1 MKNKKGMIY
10 AILLMTCLVIGLSY
24 GAFIFSTDK
33 YRSSELLISK
43 LNYSIDIQE
52 DGSNKSTI
60 NGTSVTVPAS
70 TKVYLNITLTS
81 VNEIDSK
88 YTLAYKTRTN
98 AKVQY
103 SDRTPWNTQGV
114 IKGIDI
120 NTYSKKIRVVID
132 NTDIST
138 PSTVNF
144 QVYGGYSFNSYAN
157 IELTDGYVS
166 VSGPYTEVATNIGNR
181 LVDIIESDTSCLTS
195 NSNTCLYGGE
205 NIKNYVQYPEDNDK
219 TKNLWRIIGSYQI
232 DDQTLPKLISQS
244 TSSTST
250 STLTT
255 DLTSFY
261 NTLEDKEVLV
271 QQTNKFN
278 CFTTTCVESTYNN
291 IGLLTDYEYNQIGGV
306 NSYLASNENYYI
318 NTSNGIKEVTSS
330 GITNSSTTS
339 GLKPTI
345 YLQTGVQ
352 VTGSGTV
359 SDPYIISPASDINLV
374 AYTLNGQATD
384 KTYADLL
391 KTNVVKN
398 VTCKN
403 GTVATWDNT
412 DFSIKLKSIH
422 TPDYCTIDFGD
433 GYSVSLTATNGTVSA
448 PTTITTGYNGTA
460 TFTVTPNSGFR
471 AELET
476 NTCGGTLSGNTYTI
490 SKVTSNKS
498 CSIGFKLDVPPA
510 GSTLL
515 AAIKYYNPTI
525 KTRTDFNTTFTET
538 NTGTLYKATESIAG
552 STPKDV
558 YYFAGDAKN
567 NWVKF
572 AGFYWRIIRTNHD
585 GSIRLLYSGTSHNTT
600 EGYIGESAFNT
611 EVNSPKYVGYMY
623 GNEDVDLDKAR
634 TNTNNSTIKTYID
647 NWYSTNLSSYSKYI
661 STEAVYCND
670 RELAPNQ
677 TYSTSTSSSFY
688 YAPSGRLYT
697 NKTPTYNCTNSKD
710 AFSGSN
716 SEAKLTYPIGLMTAD
731 EIAYAGGKGDTNL
744 TSPYA
749 WYYLNSANGSI
760 TGGTFSWLL
769 SPYRWSGDYA
779 RVFSVYGS
787 GNPGTLVSHVVV
799 WTALGVRPAISLKTC
814 TIWTSG
820 NGAPE
825 TPYTIKETETGC

>member
-1 MKNKKGMIY
+1 
-10 AILLMTCLVIGLSY
+10 MTCLVIGLSY

-88 YTLAYKTRTN
+88 YTLAYKTSTN

-114 IKGIDI
+114 IKGIDS

-132 NTDIST
+132 NTEVST
-138 PSTVNF
+138 SSTVNF

-157 IELTDGYVS
+157 IELTDGYVT

-205 NIKNYVQYPEDNDK
+205 NIKNYVQYPENEDK

-244 TSSTST
+244 TTSTST

-271 QQTNKFN
+271 QETNKFN
-278 CFTTTCVESTYNN
+278 CFTNTCAESTYNN
-291 IGLLTDYEYNQIGGV
+291 IGLLTDYEYNQIGEV
-306 NSYLASNENYYI
+306 NSYLTSNENYYI
-318 NTSNGIKEVTSS
+318 NSSSGIKEVTSS
-330 GITNSSTTS
+330 GITNPSNTS
-339 GLKPTI
+339 ELKPTI

-374 AYTLNGQATD
+374 AYTLNGQVTD

-403 GTVATWDNT
+403 GTIATWDNT
-412 DFSIKLKSIH
+412 DFSIKLKNIH

-433 GYSVSLTATNGTVSA
+433 GYTVTLTATNGTVS
-448 PTTITTGYNGTA
+448 PSSQVTGYNGSVS
-460 TFTVTPNSGFR
+460 FTVSPNSGFK

-476 NTCGGTLSGNTYTI
+476 NTCGGTLSGNTYTVNNI
-490 SKVTSNKS
+490 TSGKTCSITFKSSTPTLYAKLLADKTMRPNRGSFSSVLTSN
-498 CSIGFKLDVPPA
+498 
-510 GSTLL
+510 
-515 AAIKYYNPTI
+515 N
-525 KTRTDFNTTFTET
+525 T
-538 NTGTLYKATESIAG
+538 NTLYTSTENGTT
-552 STPKDV
+552 V
-558 YYFAGDAKN
+558 YYFAGNATD

-572 AGFYWRIIRTNHD
+572 GKNESNQDLYWRIIRTNSD
-585 GSIRLLYSGTSHNTT
+585 GGVRLLYHGTSTTATDAFINPNT
-600 EGYIGESAFNT
+600 AFNKT
-611 EVNSPKYVGYMY
+611 SYDPMYVGYMY
-623 GNEDVDLDKAR
+623 GTSGSLVNNRK
-634 TNTNNSTIKTYID
+634 NTNSSTIKTTID
-647 NWYSTNLSSYSKYI
+647 TWYASNLEAKGYTKYLST
-661 STEAVYCND
+661 TAVYCND
-670 RELAPNQ
+670 RSNPAGGYN
-677 TYSTSTSSSFY
+677 TGNSRFY
-688 YAPSGRLYT
+688 YGAYTRLDT
-697 NKTPTYNCTNSKD
+697 NKTPSYDCTTTEDKFTADKSTGN
-710 AFSGSN
+710 G
-716 SEAKLTYPIGLMTAD
+716 KLDHPIALMTPD
-731 EIAYAGGKGDTNL
+731 EISFAGGLIWTNAP
-744 TSPYA
+744 T
-749 WYYLNSANGSI
+749 WYYKNSANGSS
-760 TGGTFSWLL
+760 TGSTWWWLL
-769 SPYRWSGDYA
+769 SPVDWRDSYPY
-779 RVFSVYGS
+779 VFFVGGS
-787 GNPGTLVSHVVV
+787 SNPGF
-799 WTALGVRPAISLKTC
+799 LGSNGVDYTGAVRPAISLKSC
-814 TIWTSG
+814 VKYSSG
-820 NGAPE
+820 NGSASD
-825 TPYTIKETETGC
+825 PYTIKETASTSGC

>member
-10 AILLMTCLVIGLSY
+10 GVLLMTCLVIGLSY

-52 DGSNKSTI
+52 DGSSKSTI
-60 NGTSVTVPAS
+60 NGSSVTVPAS

-88 YTLAYKTRTN
+88 YTLAYKTSTN
-98 AKVQY
+98 AKVEY

-114 IKGIDI
+114 IKGIDS

-132 NTDIST
+132 NTEVST
-138 PSTVNF
+138 RSTVNF

-157 IELTDGYVS
+157 IELTDGYVT

-205 NIKNYVQYPEDNDK
+205 NIKNYVQYPENEDK

-244 TSSTST
+244 TTSTST

-271 QQTNKFN
+271 QETNKFN
-278 CFTTTCVESTYNN
+278 CFTNTCAESTYNN
-291 IGLLTDYEYNQIGGV
+291 IGLLTDYEYNQIGEV
-306 NSYLASNENYYI
+306 NSYLTSNENYYI
-318 NTSNGIKEVTSS
+318 NSSSGIKEVTSS
-330 GITNSSTTS
+330 GITNPSNTS
-339 GLKPTI
+339 ELKPTI

-374 AYTLNGQATD
+374 AYTLNGQVTD

-403 GTVATWDNT
+403 GTIATWDNT
-412 DFSIKLKSIH
+412 DFSIKLKNIH

-433 GYSVSLTATNGTVSA
+433 GYTVTLTATNGTVS
-448 PTTITTGYNGTA
+448 PSSQVTGYNGSVS
-460 TFTVTPNSGFR
+460 FTVSPNSGFK

-476 NTCGGTLSGNTYTI
+476 NTCGGTLSGNTYTVNNI
-490 SKVTSNKS
+490 TSGKTCSITFKSSTPTLYAKLLADKTMRPNRGSFSSVLTSN
-498 CSIGFKLDVPPA
+498 
-510 GSTLL
+510 
-515 AAIKYYNPTI
+515 N
-525 KTRTDFNTTFTET
+525 T
-538 NTGTLYKATESIAG
+538 NTLYTSTENGTT
-552 STPKDV
+552 V
-558 YYFAGDAKN
+558 YYFAGNATD

-572 AGFYWRIIRTNHD
+572 GKNESNQDLYWRIIRTNSD
-585 GSIRLLYSGTSHNTT
+585 GGVRLLYHGTSTTATDAFINPNT
-600 EGYIGESAFNT
+600 AFNKT
-611 EVNSPKYVGYMY
+611 SYDPMYVGYMY
-623 GNEDVDLDKAR
+623 GTSGSLVNNRK
-634 TNTNNSTIKTYID
+634 NTNSSTIKTTID
-647 NWYSTNLSSYSKYI
+647 TWYASNLEAKGYTKYLST
-661 STEAVYCND
+661 TAVYCND
-670 RELAPNQ
+670 RSNPAGGYN
-677 TYSTSTSSSFY
+677 TGNSRFY
-688 YAPSGRLYT
+688 YGAYTRLDT
-697 NKTPTYNCTNSKD
+697 NKTPSYDCTTTEDKFTADKSTGN
-710 AFSGSN
+710 G
-716 SEAKLTYPIGLMTAD
+716 KLDHPIALMTPD
-731 EIAYAGGKGDTNL
+731 EISFAGGLIWTNAP
-744 TSPYA
+744 T
-749 WYYLNSANGSI
+749 WYYKNSANGSS
-760 TGGTFSWLL
+760 TGSTWWWLL
-769 SPYRWSGDYA
+769 SPVDWRDSYPY
-779 RVFSVYGS
+779 VFFVGGS
-787 GNPGTLVSHVVV
+787 SNPGF
-799 WTALGVRPAISLKTC
+799 LGSNGVDYTGAVRPAISLKSC
-814 TIWTSG
+814 VKYSSG
-820 NGAPE
+820 NGSASD
-825 TPYTIKETETGC
+825 PYTIEETSTGC